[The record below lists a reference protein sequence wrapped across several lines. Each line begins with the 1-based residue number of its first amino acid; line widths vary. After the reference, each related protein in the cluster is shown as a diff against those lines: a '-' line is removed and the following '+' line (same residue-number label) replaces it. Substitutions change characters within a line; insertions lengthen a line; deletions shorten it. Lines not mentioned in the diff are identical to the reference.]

1 MCVVGGVH
9 VCMCDVYICVWCDV
23 HGAWCV
29 CVYACVCVVC
39 VYACMWGGEG
49 KGTG

>member
-23 HGAWCV
+23 HGVYVWCV
-29 CVYACVCVVC
+29 CMRACG
-39 VYACMWGGEG
+39 GGEG